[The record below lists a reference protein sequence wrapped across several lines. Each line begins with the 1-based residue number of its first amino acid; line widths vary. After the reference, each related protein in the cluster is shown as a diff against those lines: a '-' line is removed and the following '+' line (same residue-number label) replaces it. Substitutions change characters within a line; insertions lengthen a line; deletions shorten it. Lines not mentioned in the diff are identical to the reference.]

1 MIFFLCFCGI
11 FYVVVGDGK
20 EVSCF
25 NESEKKGIFNEV
37 SVYEGML
44 VLKGYVLFLNFDDIF
59 FCVW

>member
-37 SVYEGML
+37 SV
-44 VLKGYVLFLNFDDIF
+44 
-59 FCVW
+59 